1 MINFKPITFV
11 IGLSLSKLALFMWL
25 PLLVAFFTG
34 TAGTAE
40 FLASAVLTHAIA
52 LLLTR
57 MGYQQSFRLSVR
69 DMFVLT
75 TVVWVIMCMF
85 ASLPFLFLSKLS
97 FTDAYFE
104 AMSGLTTTGST
115 VMQGLDHMPP
125 AILLWRSLLQWLGGI
140 GFIVLAVAVLPYL
153 NVGGMRLFQMESSDR
168 SEKDSPRMSN
178 VARNI
183 LIVYVILS
191 ILCCFSYWFSGMSLF
206 DAVNHAMTTLS
217 TGGFSTK
224 DASMSAFSSQ
234 AQWVASAFMFLG
246 GLPFILYVQSLRR
259 RDGLI
264 FRDAQVRGFFFLV
277 VVTCLFMSIW
287 LWYTNVF
294 SFDDVLR
301 LATFN
306 IISILTT
313 TGYSLTDFGTWSFTT
328 TIIFFFLML
337 FGACSGSTAGGLK
350 LFRIQIAAA
359 LFQKQARQLMHPAG
373 VFPQKYNGR
382 PVNEAIVR
390 SIVAFVL
397 GYFAVIVMSA
407 ILLGLIGLTPLEA
420 ISGAI
425 TAVGN
430 IGPGFG
436 NTIGPLGNFATI
448 PAAGKWILAGDMLMG
463 RLEILTVAVLLFP
476 SFWKD

>member
-1 MINFKPITFV
+1 
-11 IGLSLSKLALFMWL
+11 
-25 PLLVAFFTG
+25 
-34 TAGTAE
+34 
-40 FLASAVLTHAIA
+40 
-52 LLLTR
+52 
-57 MGYQQSFRLSVR
+57 
-69 DMFVLT
+69 
-75 TVVWVIMCMF
+75 
-85 ASLPFLFLSKLS
+85 
-97 FTDAYFE
+97 
-104 AMSGLTTTGST
+104 
-115 VMQGLDHMPP
+115 
-125 AILLWRSLLQWLGGI
+125 
-140 GFIVLAVAVLPYL
+140 
-153 NVGGMRLFQMESSDR
+153 
-168 SEKDSPRMSN
+168 
-178 VARNI
+178 
-183 LIVYVILS
+183 
-191 ILCCFSYWFSGMSLF
+191 
-206 DAVNHAMTTLS
+206 
-217 TGGFSTK
+217 
-224 DASMSAFSSQ
+224 
-234 AQWVASAFMFLG
+234 
-246 GLPFILYVQSLRR
+246 
-259 RDGLI
+259 
-264 FRDAQVRGFFFLV
+264 
-277 VVTCLFMSIW
+277 MSIW